1 MKKWFISIAALVLVA
16 CASVPVNS
24 ILDSANYAQAAAA
37 ATYQDAS
44 SREAAAAASCR
55 AALTAKGTPLPTQP
69 AQTTTAC
76 AAVGVPL
83 PFDPVKLQN
92 AAAGVNTL
100 YDGIRAANALKVQL
114 ASGAS
119 LPTSVLTDLA
129 AYFTQVV
136 ADLTGA
142 GVTLP
147 PSVTTIAGQLNAAAG
162 VAP

>member
-1 MKKWFISIAALVLVA
+1 MRKFLVVLGALALVA

-44 SREAAAAASCR
+44 SRETAAAVACR
-55 AALTAKGTPLPTQP
+55 AALTAKGSALPTMP
-69 AQTTTAC
+69 AQTATAC

-83 PFDPVKLQN
+83 PFDPVKLEN
-92 AAAGVNTL
+92 AAAGINTL
-100 YDGIRAANALKVQL
+100 YDGIRAANVLKGQL
-114 ASGAS
+114 AAGAS
-119 LPTSVLTDLA
+119 MPTSVLTDLA
-129 AYFTQVV
+129 SYFTQVV

-147 PSVTTIAGQLNAAAG
+147 PSVTSIAGQLQAAAG
-162 VAP
+162 WHP